1 MNRVHDVPSLFRA
14 MNQLEFTFNW
24 FYADDRDIAMF
35 SSGRLPVRAAGVG
48 TGLPTN
54 GSGQY
59 EWRGFEPLRRHARG
73 TDGPRNGVI
82 LNWNNKP
89 ARGFSASDDNWSFGP
104 VQRVQLL
111 VDQVAK
117 RGKHTLATLVAAMN
131 AAATQD
137 LGAVA
142 VLPTLS
148 RVLGSAPN
156 AFDQQLLD
164 TMVAWMKGGASRLD
178 RDLDGNID
186 DPGAAIMDAAWP
198 GVADAVMRPTLGPLT
213 DHLKS
218 LVSVD
223 DRANSRGSSYYGGWY
238 SYIVRDL
245 NAGPPTFC
253 GHGDLELCRAW
264 LWAPIEAAGKELA
277 AAQGPDPSRWRADA
291 TGERLRFGFLPMT
304 ARWTNRPSFQQVI
317 TFSSHR
323 RR

>member
-142 VLPTLS
+142 VLPVARHHGRLDEGRCVAARPRPRRQHRRS
-148 RVLGSAPN
+148 RRGDHGRGVAGRGGRRDATDAGPAHGSPEVAGLRGRSGQLEGPRITAGGTATSSAISTPGHRPSAVTAISSSAARGSGRRSRPPERSSRRPRGPTRAGGVPTRRASVSGSAS
-156 AFDQQLLD
+156 
-164 TMVAWMKGGASRLD
+164 SR
-178 RDLDGNID
+178 
-186 DPGAAIMDAAWP
+186 
-198 GVADAVMRPTLGPLT
+198 
-213 DHLKS
+213 
-218 LVSVD
+218 
-223 DRANSRGSSYYGGWY
+223 
-238 SYIVRDL
+238 
-245 NAGPPTFC
+245 
-253 GHGDLELCRAW
+253 
-264 LWAPIEAAGKELA
+264 
-277 AAQGPDPSRWRADA
+277 
-291 TGERLRFGFLPMT
+291 
-304 ARWTNRPSFQQVI
+304 
-317 TFSSHR
+317 
-323 RR
+323 